1 LSTQSINLGLI
12 QTHSLSVALVLA
24 DHVVKA
30 AQVIIAGVEG
40 SAGTDIA
47 IKLVGDAANVRAAV
61 DSAKALAASLGT
73 EIVTTLRLNM
83 TDPAGAPLVNCK
95 QEYSAIN
102 EGNLHMLPRSQ
113 GYEGNLAKK
122 PAAGESGATTKEATN
137 ETIKGHVM
145 QAIGLLETQGLVAA
159 IEGADAMVKAANVEI
174 VGKEKIGAAH
184 VTILVRGDVA
194 AVKAAVDAGKAAAE
208 KVGKVVAAH
217 VIARPHDTLAK
228 LLPA

>member
-12 QTHSLSVALVLA
+12 QTHSLSVALVIA

-61 DSAKALAASLGT
+61 EAAKELAASLGS

-83 TDPAGAPLVNCK
+83 VDPPGVPLVNCK

-102 EGNLHMLPRSQ
+102 EGNLHMLPR
-113 GYEGNLAKK
+113 GETIR
-122 PAAGESGATTKEATN
+122 AGTSETTKNITNEAT
-137 ETIKGHVM
+137 KGQNM